1 MERQNVQKCMNFQG
15 GGTQTPQLNGSF
27 TSNVRLRLLC
37 FRKEQP
43 PEVFYKRMYCWTS
56 FAKLVGKILCW
67 SLFLIKMQAFR
78 PTTLFKK
85 CSNTS
90 VFLLNISK
98 LLRTPLLKNI
108 SERLVL
114 SKKYSKLFLNLYF
127 ELWKLSQSKIPFQ
140 KLIQIFPLN
149 FCYPP
154 PKFKYWLTNTCLMVS
169 SFLTVTTTIP
179 PAYRTSAYR
188 WNINWGVPSLQGNQY
203 ISHMYI

>member
-1 MERQNVQKCMNFQG
+1 
-15 GGTQTPQLNGSF
+15 
-27 TSNVRLRLLC
+27 
-37 FRKEQP
+37 
-43 PEVFYKRMYCWTS
+43 MYCWTS
-56 FAKLVGKILCW
+56 FAKFAGKNLCW

-85 CSNTS
+85 CSNTG

-98 LLRTPLLKNI
+98 LLRTPPNI

-154 PKFKYWLTNTCLMVS
+154 PKFKYWLTNYLSYGFINFLQLQQQYLLHIVHQCIVETLTEEFHPSMETNTFLICIYKFEYITLTWSVFPLNYEPIFINVYIVCLM
-169 SFLTVTTTIP
+169 LIRNL
-179 PAYRTSAYR
+179 ANNY
-188 WNINWGVPSLQGNQY
+188 
-203 ISHMYI
+203 

>member
-1 MERQNVQKCMNFQG
+1 MERQNVQKCINFQG
-15 GGTQTPQLNGSF
+15 GGTQTPQLSGSF
-27 TSNVRLRLLC
+27 ASYVRLRLLC

-43 PEVFYKRMYCWTS
+43 PKVFYKKMYCWTS
-56 FAKLVGKILCW
+56 FAKFAGKNLCW

-85 CSNTS
+85 CSNTG

-98 LLRTPLLKNI
+98 LLRTPPNI

-149 FCYPP
+149 FWYPP
-154 PKFKYWLTNTCLMVS
+154 SKFKYWQTNTCLMVS
-169 SFLTVTTTIP
+169 SFLKVATTIP
-179 PAYRTSAYR
+179 PAYRTSVYR
-188 WNINWGVPSLQGNQY
+188 WNINWGVPSLQDNQY
-203 ISHMYI
+203 LSHMYI